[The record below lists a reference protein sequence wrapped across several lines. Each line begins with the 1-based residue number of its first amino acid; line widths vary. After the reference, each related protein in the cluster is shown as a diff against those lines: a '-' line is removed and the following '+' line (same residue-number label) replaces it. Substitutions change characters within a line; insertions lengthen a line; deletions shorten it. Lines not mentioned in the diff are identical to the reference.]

1 MKTLTNSSVILLDEL
16 RLGAIASG
24 GFIWIQKEFKLLPNP
39 DKIQPQVL
47 DANPFCARLDE
58 LKIVIRLSYKRKEE
72 QDMKKFWLATLGIIA
87 ALVVL
92 ANLGSLLAL
101 TVSALIAYAGFHYF
115 RKSES
120 TFKKFFWGVVLLI
133 GLLTGISNV
142 PAFIGIIALVGVFY
156 VWKKWNGVEKDSII
170 SDSNDPFDN
179 FERQWNELT
188 K

>member
-1 MKTLTNSSVILLDEL
+1 
-16 RLGAIASG
+16 
-24 GFIWIQKEFKLLPNP
+24 
-39 DKIQPQVL
+39 
-47 DANPFCARLDE
+47 
-58 LKIVIRLSYKRKEE
+58 
-72 QDMKKFWLATLGIIA
+72 MKKFWLATLGVIA

-120 TFKKFFWGVVLLI
+120 TFKKVFWGAVLLI

-156 VWKKWNGVEKDSII
+156 VWKKWNGVEKESII